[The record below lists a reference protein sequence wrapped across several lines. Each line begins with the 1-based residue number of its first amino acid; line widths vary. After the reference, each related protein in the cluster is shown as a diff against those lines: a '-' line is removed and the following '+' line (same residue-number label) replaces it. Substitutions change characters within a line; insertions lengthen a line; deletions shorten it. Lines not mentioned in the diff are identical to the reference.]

1 MYPKKDQS
9 DIDPKKNQSESRIL
23 PSLIPTLLE
32 ARGGHIRKHQWIMAF
47 LLRIFG
53 VKNTHLSSNESV
65 SRHALPARE
74 GDVAE
79 VFRVGPE
86 QGAIPGERSARAYL
100 GREERLGHSGP
111 AVLAYSGSGG
121 ARRQRVR
128 RPAISALRTP
138 ASARPSTVHWLR
150 GW

>member
-1 MYPKKDQS
+1 MDYGFSTP
-9 DIDPKKNQSESRIL
+9 
-23 PSLIPTLLE
+23 
-32 ARGGHIRKHQWIMAF
+32 
-47 LLRIFG
+47 IFRS
-53 VKNTHLSSNESV
+53 KNTHLSSNESV

-111 AVLAYSGSGG
+111 AVFGLF
-121 ARRQRVR
+121 RVG
-128 RPAISALRTP
+128 
-138 ASARPSTVHWLR
+138 R
-150 GW
+150 GEAAAGEAAGHFGVEDAGIGQTFYGPLVAGMVIPVQDDAVGDIFINIGM

>member
-1 MYPKKDQS
+1 MV
-9 DIDPKKNQSESRIL
+9 
-23 PSLIPTLLE
+23 
-32 ARGGHIRKHQWIMAF
+32 F
-47 LLRIFG
+47 LRRFFG

-111 AVLAYSGSGG
+111 AVFGLF
-121 ARRQRVR
+121 RVG
-128 RPAISALRTP
+128 
-138 ASARPSTVHWLR
+138 R
-150 GW
+150 GEATAGEAAGHFGVEDAGIGQTFYGPLVAGMVIPVQDDAVGDVFINIGM

>member
-1 MYPKKDQS
+1 MV
-9 DIDPKKNQSESRIL
+9 
-23 PSLIPTLLE
+23 
-32 ARGGHIRKHQWIMAF
+32 F
-47 LLRIFG
+47 LRRFFG

-111 AVLAYSGSGG
+111 AVFGLF
-121 ARRQRVR
+121 RVG
-128 RPAISALRTP
+128 
-138 ASARPSTVHWLR
+138 R
-150 GW
+150 GEAAAGEAAGHFGVEDAGIG